1 MYIIEDFFRTIVNN
15 APFPRH
21 GSTYLARGIK
31 RQNHMTSFSDLT
43 GAVTKDIQTTLT
55 AQEAFNW
62 LVEGHNRFQSESP
75 RARNRAEMLDGASG
89 GQFPYAA
96 VLGCIDSRAP
106 IEQIFD
112 AQIGDLFV
120 ARVAGNVVNPDV
132 LGSLEYACKYAGT
145 KVILILGHTS
155 CGAVGA
161 AWGGVEDGNIT
172 GLLAKI
178 KPAVDTV
185 QAKVGTDATPDNLN
199 ACVAENVHVAC
210 DALRAQSDILA
221 GLEEAGTIVIAG
233 GVYNVASGEVE
244 FLTKP

>member
-1 MYIIEDFFRTIVNN
+1 
-15 APFPRH
+15 
-21 GSTYLARGIK
+21 
-31 RQNHMTSFSDLT
+31 MTQASFSELT
-43 GAVTKDIQTTLT
+43 GAVTKSIQSNLSP
-55 AQEAFNW
+55 QEALQW
-62 LVEGHNRFQSESP
+62 LKEGHDRYQSEAP
-75 RARNRAEMLDGASG
+75 RSRSRAEMLEGAAG

-178 KPAVDTV
+178 KPAVDAV
-185 QAKVGTDATPDNLN
+185 QAKVGAEATPENLN
-199 ACVAENVHVAC
+199 ACVAENVNVAC
-210 DALRAQSDILA
+210 AALRAQSDILA
-221 GLEEAGTIVIAG
+221 GLENDGTIVIAG
-233 GVYNVASGEVE
+233 GVYNVATGKVE
-244 FLTKP
+244 FL

>member
-1 MYIIEDFFRTIVNN
+1 
-15 APFPRH
+15 
-21 GSTYLARGIK
+21 
-31 RQNHMTSFSDLT
+31 MTSFSDLT

-62 LVEGHNRFQSESP
+62 LVKGHNRFKSESP

-199 ACVAENVHVAC
+199 ACVAENVQVAC
-210 DALRAQSDILA
+210 DALRAQSEILA
-221 GLEEAGTIVIAG
+221 GLEQAGTIVIAG

>member
-1 MYIIEDFFRTIVNN
+1 M
-15 APFPRH
+15 
-21 GSTYLARGIK
+21 YLAAKIK
-31 RQNHMTSFSDLT
+31 LSLMTTFSDLT

-62 LVEGHNRFQSESP
+62 LVEGHDRFKSESP
-75 RARNRAEMLDGASG
+75 RERSRADMLEGAAG

-161 AWGGVEDGNIT
+161 GGGVEDGNIT

-185 QAKVGTDATPDNLN
+185 KAKVGSDATPDNLN

-210 DALRAQSDILA
+210 NALRAQSDILA
-221 GLEEAGTIVIAG
+221 GLEKDGTIVIAG
-233 GVYNVASGEVE
+233 GVYNVAKGEVE

>member
-1 MYIIEDFFRTIVNN
+1 
-15 APFPRH
+15 
-21 GSTYLARGIK
+21 
-31 RQNHMTSFSDLT
+31 MTVFDLT

-55 AQEAFNW
+55 AQEVAT
-62 LVEGHNRFQSESP
+62 GSKGTIDSTESP
-75 RARNRAEMLDGASG
+75 RARSRAEMLDGASG

-178 KPAVDTV
+178 KPAVDNI

-210 DALRAQSDILA
+210 DALRAQSEILA
-221 GLEEAGTIVIAG
+221 GLEKDGTIVIAG
-233 GVYNVASGEVE
+233 GVYNVAKGEVE

>member
-1 MYIIEDFFRTIVNN
+1 MKKV
-15 APFPRH
+15 P
-21 GSTYLARGIK
+21 YLSAGRSVSCSQK
-31 RQNHMTSFSDLT
+31 FKPLSMTSFSDLT

-62 LVEGHNRFQSESP
+62 LVEGHDRFKSESP
-75 RARNRAEMLDGASG
+75 RSRSRAEMLEGAAG

-185 QAKVGTDATPDNLN
+185 QAKVGSEATPDNLN

-221 GLEEAGTIVIAG
+221 GLEKDGTIVIAG
-233 GVYNVASGEVE
+233 AVYNVAKGEVE

>member
-1 MYIIEDFFRTIVNN
+1 
-15 APFPRH
+15 
-21 GSTYLARGIK
+21 
-31 RQNHMTSFSDLT
+31 MTSFSDLT

-55 AQEAFNW
+55 AQEAFDW
-62 LVEGHNRFQSESP
+62 LVEGHDRFKSESP
-75 RARNRAEMLDGASG
+75 RPRSRAEMLEGASG

-172 GLLAKI
+172 ELLAKI

-185 QAKVGTDATPDNLN
+185 QAKVGTEATPDNLN

-210 DALRAQSDILA
+210 DALRAQSEILA
-221 GLEEAGTIVIAG
+221 GLEKEGTIVITG
-233 GVYNVASGEVE
+233 GVYNVAKGEVE

>member
-1 MYIIEDFFRTIVNN
+1 
-15 APFPRH
+15 
-21 GSTYLARGIK
+21 
-31 RQNHMTSFSDLT
+31 MTTFSDLT

-62 LVEGHNRFQSESP
+62 LVEGHDRFKSESP
-75 RARNRAEMLDGASG
+75 RSRSRAEMLEGAAG

-185 QAKVGTDATPDNLN
+185 QAKVGSEATPDNLN

-210 DALRAQSDILA
+210 DALRAQSEILA
-221 GLEEAGTIVIAG
+221 GLEKDGSIVIAG
-233 GVYNVASGEVE
+233 GVYNVAKGGVE

>member
-1 MYIIEDFFRTIVNN
+1 
-15 APFPRH
+15 
-21 GSTYLARGIK
+21 
-31 RQNHMTSFSDLT
+31 MTSFSDLT

-55 AQEAFNW
+55 AQEAFDW
-62 LVEGHNRFQSESP
+62 LVEGHDRFKSESP
-75 RARNRAEMLDGASG
+75 RPRSRAEMLEGASG

-172 GLLAKI
+172 ELLAKI

-185 QAKVGTDATPDNLN
+185 QAKVGTEATPDNLN

-210 DALRAQSDILA
+210 DALRAQSEILA
-221 GLEEAGTIVIAG
+221 GLEKEGTIAITG
-233 GVYNVASGEVE
+233 GVYNVAKGEVE

>member
-1 MYIIEDFFRTIVNN
+1 
-15 APFPRH
+15 
-21 GSTYLARGIK
+21 
-31 RQNHMTSFSDLT
+31 MTSFSDLT
-43 GAVTKDIQTTLT
+43 GAVTKDIQSTLT
-55 AQEAFNW
+55 AQAAFNW
-62 LVEGHNRFQSESP
+62 LVEGHDRFKSESP
-75 RARNRAEMLDGASG
+75 RTRSRTEMLGGAAG

-185 QAKVGTDATPDNLN
+185 QARVGSDATPENLN

-221 GLEEAGTIVIAG
+221 GLEKDGTIVIAG
-233 GVYNVASGEVE
+233 GVYNVAKGEVE

>member
-1 MYIIEDFFRTIVNN
+1 M
-15 APFPRH
+15 
-21 GSTYLARGIK
+21 YLAAKIK
-31 RQNHMTSFSDLT
+31 LSLMTTFSDLT

-62 LVEGHNRFQSESP
+62 LVEGHDRFKSESP
-75 RARNRAEMLDGASG
+75 RERSRTDMLDGAAG

-185 QAKVGTDATPDNLN
+185 QAKVGSDATPDNLN

-210 DALRAQSDILA
+210 NALRAQSDILA
-221 GLEEAGTIVIAG
+221 GLEKDGTIVIAG
-233 GVYNVASGEVE
+233 GVYNVAKGEVE

>member
-1 MYIIEDFFRTIVNN
+1 MSQ
-15 APFPRH
+15 P
-21 GSTYLARGIK
+21 
-31 RQNHMTSFSDLT
+31 SFSEVT
-43 GAVTKDIQTTLT
+43 GAVTKSIQTNLS
-55 AQEAFNW
+55 AHEALNW
-62 LVEGHNRFQSESP
+62 LVEGHERFKSQSP
-75 RARNRAEMLDGASG
+75 RLRDRNALLEGAAE

-106 IEQIFD
+106 IEQVFD

-172 GLLAKI
+172 ELLSKI
-178 KPAVDTV
+178 KPAVETV
-185 QAKVGTDATPDNLN
+185 QGNVGTEATPENLN
-199 ACVAENVHVAC
+199 ACVVENVSVMC
-210 DALRAQSDILA
+210 QALRDQSEILA
-221 GLEEAGTIVIAG
+221 GLESAGSILIAG
-233 GVYNVASGEVE
+233 GVYNVATGEVT
-244 FLTKP
+244 FTVKP

>member
-1 MYIIEDFFRTIVNN
+1 
-15 APFPRH
+15 
-21 GSTYLARGIK
+21 
-31 RQNHMTSFSDLT
+31 MTQASFSELT
-43 GAVTKDIQTTLT
+43 GAVTKSIQSDLSP
-55 AQEAFNW
+55 QEALQW
-62 LVEGHNRFQSESP
+62 LKEGHNRYQSEAP
-75 RARNRAEMLDGASG
+75 RLRSRAEMLEGAAG

-178 KPAVDTV
+178 KPAVDAV
-185 QAKVGTDATPDNLN
+185 QAKVGAEATPENLN

-210 DALRAQSDILA
+210 AALRAKSDILA
-221 GLEEAGTIVIAG
+221 GLENDGTIVIAG
-233 GVYNVASGEVE
+233 GVYNVATGKVE
-244 FLTKP
+244 FL

>member
-1 MYIIEDFFRTIVNN
+1 MRQRIFSANSN
-15 APFPRH
+15 P
-21 GSTYLARGIK
+21 YL
-31 RQNHMTSFSDLT
+31 MTTFSDLT
-43 GAVTKDIQTTLT
+43 GAVTKDIQSTLT
-55 AQEAFNW
+55 AQEAFDW
-62 LVEGHNRFQSESP
+62 LVEGHDRFKSESP
-75 RARNRAEMLDGASG
+75 RARSREKMLEGASG

-178 KPAVDTV
+178 KPAVDTI
-185 QAKVGTDATPDNLN
+185 QSKVGTEATPDNLN

-210 DALRAQSDILA
+210 DALRAQSEILA
-221 GLEEAGTIVIAG
+221 GLEKDGTIVIAG
-233 GVYNVASGEVE
+233 GVYNVAKGEVE

>member
-1 MYIIEDFFRTIVNN
+1 M
-15 APFPRH
+15 
-21 GSTYLARGIK
+21 YLAAKI
-31 RQNHMTSFSDLT
+31 NLSLMTTFSDLT

-62 LVEGHNRFQSESP
+62 LIEGHDRFKSESP
-75 RARNRAEMLDGASG
+75 RERSRVDMLDGAAG

-185 QAKVGTDATPDNLN
+185 QAKVGSDATPDNLN

-210 DALRAQSDILA
+210 NALRAQSDILA
-221 GLEEAGTIVIAG
+221 GLEKDGTIVIAG
-233 GVYNVASGEVE
+233 GVYNVAKGEVE

>member
-1 MYIIEDFFRTIVNN
+1 
-15 APFPRH
+15 
-21 GSTYLARGIK
+21 
-31 RQNHMTSFSDLT
+31 MTSFSDLT

-62 LVEGHNRFQSESP
+62 LVKGHNRFQSESP

-210 DALRAQSDILA
+210 DALRAQSEILA
-221 GLEEAGTIVIAG
+221 GLEQAGTIVIAG
-233 GVYNVASGEVE
+233 GVYNVASGEVD

>member
-1 MYIIEDFFRTIVNN
+1 M
-15 APFPRH
+15 
-21 GSTYLARGIK
+21 YLALEI
-31 RQNHMTSFSDLT
+31 QFLLDMISFSDLT
-43 GAVTKDIQTTLT
+43 GAVTKDIQSTLT
-55 AQEAFNW
+55 AQAAFNW
-62 LVEGHNRFQSESP
+62 LVEGHDRFKSESP
-75 RARNRAEMLDGASG
+75 RTRSRAEMLGGA
-89 GQFPYAA
+89 A
-96 VLGCIDSRAP
+96 GCIDSRAP

-120 ARVAGNVVNPDV
+120 ARVAANVVNPDV

-185 QAKVGTDATPDNLN
+185 QARVGSDATPENLN

-221 GLEEAGTIVIAG
+221 GLEKDGTIVIAG
-233 GVYNVASGEVE
+233 GVYNVAKGEVE

>member
-1 MYIIEDFFRTIVNN
+1 
-15 APFPRH
+15 
-21 GSTYLARGIK
+21 
-31 RQNHMTSFSDLT
+31 MTSFSDLT

-55 AQEAFNW
+55 AQEAFDW
-62 LVEGHNRFQSESP
+62 LVEGHDRFKSESP
-75 RARNRAEMLDGASG
+75 RPRSRAEMLEGASG
-89 GQFPYAA
+89 GQYPYAA

-172 GLLAKI
+172 ELLAKI

-185 QAKVGTDATPDNLN
+185 QAKVGTEATPDNLN

-210 DALRAQSDILA
+210 DALRAQSEILA
-221 GLEEAGTIVIAG
+221 GLEKEGTIVITG
-233 GVYNVASGEVE
+233 GVYNVAKGEVE

>member
-1 MYIIEDFFRTIVNN
+1 M
-15 APFPRH
+15 
-21 GSTYLARGIK
+21 
-31 RQNHMTSFSDLT
+31 
-43 GAVTKDIQTTLT
+43 
-55 AQEAFNW
+55 
-62 LVEGHNRFQSESP
+62 
-75 RARNRAEMLDGASG
+75 
-89 GQFPYAA
+89 
-96 VLGCIDSRAP
+96 LGCIDSRAP

-161 AWGGVEDGNIT
+161 AWVGVEDGNIT

-185 QAKVGTDATPDNLN
+185 QAKVGSDAMGNYFFT
-199 ACVAENVHVAC
+199 CVDGKRPRRVYVWVQAHRWC
-210 DALRAQSDILA
+210 
-221 GLEEAGTIVIAG
+221 LEKDGTIVIAG
-233 GVYNVASGEVE
+233 GVYNPWPKAKQ
-244 FLTKP
+244 F